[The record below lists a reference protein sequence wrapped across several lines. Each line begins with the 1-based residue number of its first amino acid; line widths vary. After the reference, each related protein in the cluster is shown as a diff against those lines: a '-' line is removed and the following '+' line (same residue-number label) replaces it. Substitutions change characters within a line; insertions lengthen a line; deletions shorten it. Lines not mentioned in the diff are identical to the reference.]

1 MILIVFPKES
11 VQMIIL
17 LRNYYPLLSYQSS
30 VQDQLGLHNS
40 ILKSECI
47 IYVVIYN
54 RLDLEKFM

>member
-1 MILIVFPKES
+1 
-11 VQMIIL
+11 MIIL